1 LCSGWETAG
10 KEGAVDP
17 SAAGDTPALTD
28 VTTWVNFGVL
38 GLVVVGLLT
47 GWVWTKPSVDKLL
60 EERDRALRER
70 EKADIQRDAMAQ
82 VLQEKLLPVVG
93 DFITTTRA
101 LLPVLQQFQQLQQ
114 MIPILQELIRAS
126 EVTREATGKAP
137 KRRER
142 RTP

>member
-1 LCSGWETAG
+1 MDVS
-10 KEGAVDP
+10 V
-17 SAAGDTPALTD
+17 AADAPALTD

-47 GWVWTKPSVDKLL
+47 GWFWTKPSVDRLL
-60 EERDRALRER
+60 EERDRALREK
-70 EKADIQRDAMAQ
+70 EKADAQRDAMAQ

-126 EVTREATGKAP
+126 EGIHEAKGKAP

-142 RTP
+142 RSP

>member
-1 LCSGWETAG
+1 MY
-10 KEGAVDP
+10 V

-47 GWVWTKPSVDKLL
+47 GWFWTKPSVDKLL

-70 EKADIQRDAMAQ
+70 EKSDAQRDAMAQ

-126 EVTREATGKAP
+126 EDTREAKGKAP

-142 RTP
+142 RAP

>member
-1 LCSGWETAG
+1 MY
-10 KEGAVDP
+10 V

-47 GWVWTKPSVDKLL
+47 GWFWTKPSVDKLL
-60 EERDRALRER
+60 EERDRAIKER
-70 EKADIQRDAMAQ
+70 EHADAQRDAMAQ
-82 VLQEKLLPVVG
+82 VLQERLLPVVG

-126 EVTREATGKAP
+126 EVTYEAKGKAP
-137 KRRER
+137 KRRDR
-142 RTP
+142 RAP

>member
-1 LCSGWETAG
+1 MYT
-10 KEGAVDP
+10 

-60 EERDRALRER
+60 EERDRALEER
-70 EKADIQRDAMAQ
+70 KKADAQRDAMAT
-82 VLQEKLLPVVG
+82 VLQDKLLPVVG

-101 LLPVLQQFQQLQQ
+101 LMPVLQQFQQMQQ
-114 MIPILQELIRAS
+114 MIPILQELVRAS
-126 EVTREATGKAP
+126 EEIREAKGKSP
-137 KRRER
+137 KRRDR
-142 RTP
+142 RDP

>member
-1 LCSGWETAG
+1 MDVRAAADSGLA
-10 KEGAVDP
+10 
-17 SAAGDTPALTD
+17 D

-47 GWVWTKPSVDKLL
+47 GYFWTKPAVDKII
-60 EERDRALRER
+60 EERDRAIEER
-70 EKADIQRDAMAQ
+70 KKSDAQRDAMAQ

-101 LLPVLQQFQQLQQ
+101 LMPVLQQFQQLQQ
-114 MIPILQELIRAS
+114 MIPILQDLIRAS
-126 EVTREATGKAP
+126 EANREATGKAP

-142 RTP
+142 RGP